1 MVRPKFQWP
10 SHQHPGVGPKDPTA
24 PLTTTIASLDEGCV
38 NLHLGPPRGWLKFP
52 KNPMIWEISSN
63 ILAKKKLWSILM
75 YFFKGRS
82 RHQGVVLW
90 KCKVYWGV
98 LTCQFWIVWNFS
110 FDSPWYPLG
119 LFTSKECCLRVFATN
134 RTYQKFDT
142 ILEHFDMRLQRSLF
156 KTLKIQQHTACLS
169 GLKKRKSNSS
179 TVPLPQAVR
188 HPNHPESIQEMEHS
202 KLETVAFYLTKMAA
216 CLVFYRV
223 SRCFM
228 SLHWCTILSINR
240 INSFRQTIATSH
252 LKV

>member
-1 MVRPKFQWP
+1 MQNFHLHTEISDSHCWIRLKIIFEHCPLSIPPPPTKTTPVTCLSLGFHGFCLSQVVRPKFQRP

-63 ILAKKKLWSILM
+63 ILAKKSLWSILM

-169 GLKKRKSNSS
+169 GLKKK
-179 TVPLPQAVR
+179 
-188 HPNHPESIQEMEHS
+188 
-202 KLETVAFYLTKMAA
+202 
-216 CLVFYRV
+216 
-223 SRCFM
+223 
-228 SLHWCTILSINR
+228 
-240 INSFRQTIATSH
+240 
-252 LKV
+252 KVQ